1 MRQPRLLLAA
11 VLAVLCGVPSHVPTR
26 LAGSASRPEAV
37 RPSPDWVARVRD
49 RIAAEEYQVSVHEG
63 ALLAPNRRQGL
74 RTRFAGEGVR
84 VTSRE
89 HESETPAWEWRTRAF
104 GRAGAM
110 RPLARTAPTAERSS
124 VRYAHG
130 EAFVEWYEN
139 RPEGLEQGFT
149 LAARPEGEGALR
161 IEADVRHAGEARVE
175 DGGSSLRW
183 THEGKPTFACSGLVA
198 FDADGARLPAHF
210 EKASGGAAIVV
221 DDAGARYPVT
231 VDPVLALPSR
241 TWAGHG
247 PSANLGSSVASA
259 GDVNGDGY
267 GDVLISES
275 TYDAG
280 GLNMAGK
287 AFLYMG
293 GPNGPAATPAW
304 SDSGVEATEWFGR
317 EVAPAGDVNAD
328 GYDDFVVGAPNSD
341 LSGSPD
347 GGRVMVYYGSASGVK
362 AQITTI
368 PGFAGNGRYGL
379 HVKYA
384 GDVNGDGYDDVFFSG
399 EDAVYLYFGGPGVL
413 QLNGFTRRFVASLN
427 FDPGPVIG
435 GGGDING
442 DGYDDLLVVNYLHGD
457 TIQVNLGGPN
467 PRLNTYDW
475 GVYVPGGSVRSVAF
489 AGDVDGDGRSDLLM
503 GEPDVTIGAH
513 TKAGRARLMRGATSP
528 PSTFAWSL
536 DGTETDARLGQ
547 FVSTAGDLDA
557 DGYADFA
564 VGEPWHA
571 GFDGRV
577 LIVHGRATS
586 LTFVSYDQELTA
598 PTAGTGSRFGLCV
611 ASAGDVNGDGLGD
624 LLVGAPYESTNDT
637 WDGEALLYYGAASR
651 ALVPSTLAR
660 EGNQAD
666 ARFGSVVA
674 GIGDVNHD
682 GYADIAV
689 AAPYYDNGAAANAG
703 RVTVYHGSD
712 GEVTTFANWTLLG
725 TQADAHLGAG
735 LCGAGDVNGDGYDD
749 VAVGSPAWDGDQAG
763 EGRVEVFHGGPTG
776 LATTAARTLDG
787 NVVNAGF
794 GAALASAG
802 DVNRDGRD
810 DLVIG
815 TSTFTNAFTA
825 EGKIFVYL
833 GGAAGLA
840 ASPQFTR
847 TGGAVGAQLGYSVAG
862 AGDVNRDGYDDIA
875 AGASGVTSAFSLEGA
890 AYVFYGSA
898 SGVQAAGSTSVFG
911 GQAGMALGRS
921 VCMADLDGDGCA
933 ELVAGAP
940 FWDGAFTSQG
950 LVRAWHGATGGLSTS
965 PWWSYSASQ
974 TGGLTGWSVANAG
987 DVNGDLV
994 CDIVIGQPGWDG
1006 AAAVDGGRVQIA
1018 IGGVPPSTSSTSF
1031 SAEGVAGEQL
1041 GSSVAGAGDTNGDG
1055 LADVLAG
1062 ALHFGTATVDEGR
1075 LLLWYGGQRYGT
1087 PRPLTIKRG
1096 DGALVS
1102 TGAIVPASTGVTAVA
1117 TRRTAGGRDRVR
1129 LQYQLLPVNLPF
1141 GPGLIGS
1148 LPWSA
1153 MTGVSNDVAEF
1164 PVAAGYP
1171 QSTDFKLRVRTA
1183 ASSPWFRNSRW
1194 QVLPTASPTEP
1205 AFGTAAPTLD
1215 VDDSTE
1221 PAAALSFAP
1230 PAPQPSRGATR
1241 LRFSLPA
1248 ATQARLEV
1256 FDAQGRRVATLADG
1270 AFAPGEHAVEWRGDG
1285 IAPGVYLARLTT
1297 AAGTATR
1304 TIVRLDH

>member
-11 VLAVLCGVPSHVPTR
+11 ALAVLCGLPSHVPTHP
-26 LAGSASRPEAV
+26 AGSAGSAARHEAGA
-37 RPSPDWVARVRD
+37 PSPEWLARVRE
-49 RIAAEEYQVSVHEG
+49 RIAAEEYQVSVHDG
-63 ALLAPNRRQGL
+63 VLLAPNRRQGL
-74 RTRFAGEGVR
+74 RTRFAGDGVR
-84 VTSRE
+84 VTARE
-89 HESETPAWEWRTRAF
+89 HEAQAPAWEWRTRAF

-110 RPLARTAPTAERSS
+110 QPLARTAPTAERSS

-161 IEADVRHAGEARVE
+161 IEADVRHEGEPHVE
-175 DGGSSLRW
+175 DGGRSLQWR
-183 THEGKPTFACSGLVA
+183 HEGETTFECSGLVA
-198 FDADGARLPAHF
+198 YDANGTHLPARF
-210 EKASGGAAIVV
+210 ETASGGAAIVV

-231 VDPVLALPSR
+231 VDPVLTIPSR
-241 TWAGHG
+241 TWAGSGFAGH
-247 PSANLGSSVASA
+247 LGGSVAAA

-280 GLNMAGK
+280 GVNMAGK

-293 GPNGPAATPAW
+293 GPNGPATTPAW
-304 SDSGVEATEWFGR
+304 SDSGAYPSEWYGR

-328 GYDDFVVGAPNSD
+328 GFDDFVVGAPNSQAA
-341 LSGSPD
+341 GYVG
-347 GGRVMVYYGSASGVK
+347 GGRVMVFYGSATGVK
-362 AQITTI
+362 PQVTTI
-368 PGFAGNGRYGL
+368 PGFTPNGRYGL
-379 HVKYA
+379 HVNYA
-384 GDVNGDGYDDVFFSG
+384 GDVNGDGYDDVFFAG

-413 QLNGFTRRFVASLN
+413 QLNGFTRRYIGALN
-427 FDPGPVIG
+427 FDPGPILG

-442 DGYDDLLVVNYLHGD
+442 DGYDDLLVVNYQHDD

-467 PRLNTYDW
+467 PHLNTYDW
-475 GVYVPGGSVRSVAF
+475 SVYVPGGQIRSIAF
-489 AGDVDGDGRSDLLM
+489 AGDVNGDGRSDVIM
-503 GEPDVTIGAH
+503 GEPDVTIGAF
-513 TKAGRARLMRGATSP
+513 TKAGRARLMRGSATP
-528 PSTFAWSL
+528 PTAIEWTL
-536 DGTETDARLGQ
+536 GGTETDGSLG
-547 FVSTAGDLDA
+547 FSVSTAGDLDA
-557 DGYADFA
+557 DGYADFV
-564 VGEPWHA
+564 VGEPHHS
-571 GFDGRV
+571 GGDGRALV
-577 LIVHGRATS
+577 VHGRAAS
-586 LTFVSYDQELTA
+586 LGTVAYDQEVTG
-598 PTAGTGSRFGLCV
+598 GTIGRFGNCV
-611 ASAGDVNGDGLGD
+611 AAAGDVNGDGLGD
-624 LLVGAPYESTNDT
+624 LLVGAPYEDANVSF
-637 WDGEALLYYGAASR
+637 DGRAYLFLGAASR
-651 ALVPSTLAR
+651 ALVPSALAR

-666 ARFGSVVA
+666 ARAGSTVA

-682 GYADIAV
+682 GYADIAI
-689 AAPYYDNGAAANAG
+689 ASPYYDNGAAANAG
-703 RVTVYHGSD
+703 RVSVYHGSE
-712 GEVTTFANWTLLG
+712 GEVTSFASWTLAG
-725 TQADAHLGAG
+725 TQADAHFGSG
-735 LCGAGDVNGDGYDD
+735 MCGAGDVNGDGYDD
-749 VAVGSPAWDGDQAG
+749 LAVGSPGWDGDQAG
-763 EGRVEVFHGGPTG
+763 EGRIEVFHGGPSG
-776 LATTAARTLDG
+776 LAATAARTLDG

-810 DLVIG
+810 DLVVG

-833 GGAAGLA
+833 GGASGLA

-898 SGVQAAGSTSVFG
+898 GGVQAAGSTSVFG

-921 VCMADLDGDGCA
+921 VALGDFDGDGCA
-933 ELVAGAP
+933 DLVAGAP
-940 FWDGAFTSQG
+940 FWDGAFSGQG
-950 LVRAWHGATGGLSTS
+950 LVRGWRGTTSGLSTVL
-965 PWWSYSASQ
+965 WWGYSASQ
-974 TGGLTGWSVANAG
+974 TNGNTGWSVANAG

-1006 AAAVDGGRVQIA
+1006 TAGVNAGRVQIA
-1018 IGGVPPSTSSTSF
+1018 VGGVSPSTSSASF
-1031 SAEGVAGEQL
+1031 SAEGAAGEQL
-1041 GSSVAGAGDTNGDG
+1041 GTSVAGGGDTNGDG

-1062 ALHFGTATVDEGR
+1062 APHFGTATVDEGR
-1075 LLLWYGGQRYGT
+1075 TMLWYGGEHYGP

-1102 TGAIVPASTGVTAVA
+1102 TGAIVPASTGVTARA
-1117 TRRTAGGRDRVR
+1117 TRRSAGGRDRVR
-1129 LQYQLLPVNLPF
+1129 LQYQLLPVNLPY

-1153 MTGVSNDVAEF
+1153 MSGVSNDVVEF
-1164 PVAAGYP
+1164 PLAAGYP

-1215 VDDSTE
+1215 VDVSGE

-1230 PAPQPSRGATR
+1230 PAPQPSRGTTR
-1241 LRFSLPA
+1241 LRFTLPA
-1248 ATQARLEV
+1248 AAQARLEV

-1285 IAPGVYLARLTT
+1285 IPPGVYLARLTT
-1297 AAGTATR
+1297 AAGSATR